1 MSVPI
6 GCMKFLFVNLYLPM
20 VFGHHFW
27 LELIFPP
34 SDWDTPSAHPRPLS
48 PPIRRAWAYY
58 LVPII
63 RVPRFKIFRTNSLA
77 PNPIC
82 WVPPPPG
89 ICSHTK
95 GMSAGDL
102 RACSL
107 VLSLSPP
114 LDHMLGM
121 HLSLFSGKVMD
132 GAPDGTGTNINTPF
146 LLSLHM
152 VHSVCVCVGECNDIG

>member
-82 WVPPPPG
+82 WVPPPPV
-89 ICSHTK
+89 ICFHTK
-95 GMSAGDL
+95 GMSERDL

-107 VLSLSPP
+107 FCSLS
-114 LDHMLGM
+114 
-121 HLSLFSGKVMD
+121 FSAFGSYARN
-132 GAPDGTGTNINTPF
+132 APFFIF
-146 LLSLHM
+146 
-152 VHSVCVCVGECNDIG
+152 GESHGWCPRWYGDQY